1 MVFNKIK
8 RYPSSSTEE
17 NNLSIKFIYMLAL
30 LVRLLLL
37 RDEFNSL
44 VKLKTQIRSCEML
57 KVVSR
62 FSIRHGSGDCE
73 SFVLTTSPL
82 SWFPDEK
89 ESFISELTKSPLTQ
103 KQSVVTKRVTIF
115 NHCLV

>member
-1 MVFNKIK
+1 MHVLKFSCKSNYLLLMVFNKIK

-57 KVVSR
+57 KA
-62 FSIRHGSGDCE
+62 
-73 SFVLTTSPL
+73 
-82 SWFPDEK
+82 
-89 ESFISELTKSPLTQ
+89 
-103 KQSVVTKRVTIF
+103 
-115 NHCLV
+115 